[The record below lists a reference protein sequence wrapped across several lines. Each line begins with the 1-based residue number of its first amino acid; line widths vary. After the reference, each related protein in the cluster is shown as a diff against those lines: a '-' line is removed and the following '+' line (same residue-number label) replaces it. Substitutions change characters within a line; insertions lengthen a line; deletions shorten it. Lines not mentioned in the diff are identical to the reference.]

1 MFGLFRKKTAT
12 NDAQPALPMGFR
24 LGGAVR
30 IDNVMFRANTDAFAF
45 DIPADDQLIEAL
57 GQVDLGGGSHLRR
70 LYLTDDAWIQLSM
83 TGEDID
89 DVKLF
94 VFAETRNPPTR
105 VAFQRLAEPGSE
117 VGQSSIVYKG
127 HRYERV
133 WSQDTAG
140 WVPPIVY
147 DESVTHMPGGEK
159 DFELTHYSMLYQRE
173 ISGLPG
179 RYEYLFLTLE
189 DYSADEFLYVI
200 SLGVDIS
207 SADLVV
213 N

>member
-12 NDAQPALPMGFR
+12 NDAQPDLPMGFR

-30 IDNVMFRANTDAFAF
+30 IDNVMFRANANAFAF
-45 DIPADDQLIEAL
+45 DIPADDQLVEAL

-83 TGEDID
+83 TGD
-89 DVKLF
+89 DVDDMKLF

-105 VAFQRLAEPGSE
+105 MAFQRLAETGSE
-117 VGQSSIVYKG
+117 VGQSSIDYRG
-127 HRYERV
+127 HRYQRV
-133 WSQDTAG
+133 WSQETTG

-147 DESVTHMPGGEK
+147 DENVKHMPGGEK
-159 DFELTHYSMLYQRE
+159 DFDLTHYSMLYQRE
-173 ISGLPG
+173 IPSLPG

-189 DYSADEFLYVI
+189 DYSAEEFLYVV
-200 SLGVDIS
+200 SLGFDIT
-207 SADLVV
+207 SADLVI